1 MSRKKN
7 RFTKPAAANKEEP
20 VTPIAPTA
28 VTAAP
33 QPARVVP
40 PHDTAEDVPT
50 LLQEAEGWFHQL
62 KRSLAGFNTLRAAL
76 QSATGNTPEGE
87 RKKALPVFEFKA
99 SFVGAESREAVTCAV
114 DLRKIDPQYVPH
126 VIIPI
131 INSMAGELLEA
142 CEEIG
147 QRIDTIKPV
156 LQAMVAPPQ

>member
-1 MSRKKN
+1 MSRKKP
-7 RFTKPAAANKEEP
+7 RFQKPAPKKEEP
-20 VTPIAPTA
+20 VTPPTA
-28 VTAAP
+28 PAAVQP

-40 PHDTAEDVPT
+40 QHDPAEDVPT
-50 LLQEAEGWFHQL
+50 LLQEAEGWFQQL
-62 KRSLAGFNTLRAAL
+62 KRSLAGFTTLQAAL
-76 QSATGNTPEGE
+76 RNATGTTADGE

-99 SFVGAESREAVTCAV
+99 SFVGAEAREAVTCAI

-126 VIIPI
+126 VLIPV

-156 LQAMVAPPQ
+156 LQAMVAPQQ